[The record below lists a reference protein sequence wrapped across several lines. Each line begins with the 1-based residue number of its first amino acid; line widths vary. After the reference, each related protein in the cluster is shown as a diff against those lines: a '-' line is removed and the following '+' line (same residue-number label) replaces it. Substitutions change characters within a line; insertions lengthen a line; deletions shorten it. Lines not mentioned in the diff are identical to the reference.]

1 MALPKENP
9 EVENQLEGFVS
20 KPDESAAS
28 AATQLDPLLTL
39 LFDLKIIASSKQQ
52 NPEPEPDSSSKN
64 RQAGALG
71 GSMDLLSISSAQPE
85 EIAAQ
90 HNPEP
95 KGDSSGKN
103 SQSGALGGSIDLLNI
118 SAAQSE
124 EIAAQQNREPEG
136 DSSGKNSQSVAL
148 GGSIDLLSISAA
160 QPEEIA
166 AQQNREPEG
175 DSSGKNSQSGALGG
189 LMDLLGISS
198 AQPSAQPEEI
208 AAVPETASRQ
218 PDATDS
224 PAVADESK
232 SWLFATHK
240 LNTSELERNY
250 SSAKTID
257 ISADVSDLERES
269 PPLQE
274 LPDLTISDSPQYV
287 QGEKSQDS
295 DTAVENSPIPQT
307 LTPPAATAPN
317 SSVSGLSQPSQKIYA
332 DASVASIEP
341 KRQSQEQPI
350 PLSQRSEILG
360 DIKQDFNEAD
370 SAMGR
375 LQNLIFGSQMSDIEQ
390 VKNLLA
396 ETDLPGVRNLLA
408 SIDSKLG
415 KLEHQIYDPQEL
427 IALML
432 PWIAEILSRKIA
444 DSREEVVNAIVPI
457 IDEVIRAKTVE
468 NRQAMSSAIG
478 ELLPDALAQQI
489 ENSPADIARAIAPEM
504 GLAIKEQIRLDQ
516 ESIAQALAPEMGK
529 AITAQIALERDSMV
543 DALYPVI
550 GSTISRYMAEAIK
563 TINEKV
569 SNSLSIEG
577 VGRKIRSQVQGVS
590 EAELIL
596 RESIPFTVQAAFLIH
611 KASGLV
617 ISEVQHAGS
626 YQLEAEMVAG
636 MLTAIRSFVNEC
648 IVQPGEIS
656 ELNLIEYGDSKI
668 MLEVA
673 GYCYM
678 AVVIKGEPPQSFINK
693 LRKTVTNLILNYAK
707 LIHEFNGDPGTI
719 PDSLHPFIQSLFDP
733 VEREKSKKP
742 PFVLIGVT
750 IAALTLILTPWGIHQ
765 HRRSIDRPLATNAAL
780 ALASTPELSI
790 YRLNAEV
797 EGNTLKLTG
806 KLPNSEL
813 RAKAGKIAA
822 SSVPNLQLDNQII
835 AVDVPPDPLLT
846 AGEVK
851 RITAVLNRLSGVS
864 ISSRYGDRKVTVEG
878 TVMDGADSQKI
889 AQSLK
894 QIPGVESVVSTV
906 KLDPL
911 KIATRIYFDQGT
923 TTLDSASEEIIASV
937 KSFMDQYPQKQIK
950 IIGHS
955 DRTGELAI
963 NQRLSLQ
970 RAAAVRDALVRQGAD
985 PKRLLAV
992 GSLNP
997 PPGVE
1002 PNQPLLLSRCVV
1014 FEPITKSANSK

>member
-9 EVENQLEGFVS
+9 EVDNQLEGFVS

-28 AATQLDPLLTL
+28 AATQLDPLLNL
-39 LFDLKIIASSKQQ
+39 LFDLKIIAGSKQQ
-52 NPEPEPDSSSKN
+52 NPESE
-64 RQAGALG
+64 A
-71 GSMDLLSISSAQPE
+71 
-85 EIAAQ
+85 
-90 HNPEP
+90 
-95 KGDSSGKN
+95 DSSGKN
-103 SQSGALGGSIDLLNI
+103 GQAG
-118 SAAQSE
+118 
-124 EIAAQQNREPEG
+124 
-136 DSSGKNSQSVAL
+136 AL

-166 AQQNREPEG
+166 AQQNPEPEAG
-175 DSSGKNSQSGALGG
+175 SSGKNGQAGALGGSIDLLSISAAQPEEIPAQQNPEPEAARSSKNSQAGTLGGSIDVLGISSAQPEEIAAQHNSQPEANSSSKNSQAGALGG

-198 AQPSAQPEEI
+198 AQSEEI
-208 AAVPETASRQ
+208 AAVPETRSRQ
-218 PDATDS
+218 PDSTAS
-224 PAVADESK
+224 PGVADESQNL
-232 SWLFATHK
+232 LFATHK

-257 ISADVSDLERES
+257 VSADVSDLERES
-269 PPLQE
+269 PSLQA
-274 LPDLTISDSPQYV
+274 LPDLTIADSP
-287 QGEKSQDS
+287 QDS
-295 DTAVENSPIPQT
+295 DTALENSPIPQT
-307 LTPPAATAPN
+307 LVPPAATDPN
-317 SSVSGLSQPSQKIYA
+317 SSVSGLSQPSQNIYA
-332 DASVASIEP
+332 DASVVSIEP

-350 PLSQRSEILG
+350 PRSQRSEILG

-390 VKNLLA
+390 VKSLLA

-550 GSTISRYMAEAIK
+550 GSTISKYMAEAIK

-569 SNSLSIEG
+569 SNSLSMEG

-617 ISEVQHAGS
+617 ISEVQHPGN
-626 YQLEAEMVAG
+626 YQLESEMVAG

-648 IVQPGEIS
+648 IVQPGEVS
-656 ELNLIEYGDSKI
+656 ELNQIEYGDSKI

-678 AVVIKGEPPQSFINK
+678 AVVIKGEPPHSFINK
-693 LRKTVTNLILNYAK
+693 LRQTVTNLILNYAK

-719 PDSLHPFIQSLFDP
+719 PDSLHPFIQSLFEP

-742 PFVLIGVT
+742 PFALIGAT
-750 IAALTLILTPWGIHQ
+750 IAALSLMLIPWGIYQ
-765 HRRSIDRPLATNAAL
+765 HRRSIDRPLARNAAL
-780 ALASTPELSI
+780 ALASTPELAV
-790 YRLNAEV
+790 YRLNADV

-806 KLPNSEL
+806 KLPNPEL
-813 RAKAGKIAA
+813 RAKAAKIAA
-822 SSVPNLQLDNQII
+822 STAPNLKLDNQII
-835 AVDVPPDPLLT
+835 AVDVPPDPVLT

-878 TVMDGADSQKI
+878 TVMESADSQKI

-955 DRTGELAI
+955 DRTGELVI

-992 GSLNP
+992 GSQNP

-1002 PNQPLLLSRCVV
+1002 PNQPLLLSRCVL
-1014 FEPITKSANSK
+1014 FEPITKIVNSK